1 MSIRE
6 KATCVTTLYQR
17 GRDNRNSCRNSE
29 FFSKEGEI
37 GYPEY
42 DKRMKNAITK
52 LIRYLSVLTIW
63 L

>member
-17 GRDNRNSCRNSE
+17 GRDNRNLCWNSE
-29 FFSKEGEI
+29 FFSEEGEI
-37 GYPEY
+37 AYSEY
-42 DKRMKNAITK
+42 DKCVKNAITK